1 MRELNSILNK
11 ITVLTHTMESQYPE
25 LYHFLDEDPIT
36 LPVLTHPNVDKDA
49 LEDYLQSLHELLE
62 HHVKTHNY
70 GIHPVQKE
78 HQKRKT

>member
-1 MRELNSILNK
+1 MRELNSILNR
-11 ITVLTHTMESQYPE
+11 ITMLTNTMESQYPE
-25 LYHFLDEDPIT
+25 LYQFLDENPIT
-36 LPVLTHPNVDKDA
+36 LPLFPHPEMNKEVM
-49 LEDYLQSLHELLE
+49 EYYLQSLQELLD